1 MKKLLSLILAFTAV
15 INLLAENH
23 TGSVGL
29 VLSGGGAKGIAHIGV
44 IQALEDNDI
53 PIDYITGTSMGSI
66 VGGLYAAGY
75 TPKEMLELIASKGFS
90 DWSTGKIAPDL
101 TYYLLQPTETP
112 AMLNLNLGLNDSSKV
127 TSRLPT
133 SLINPLPM
141 NFAFMELF
149 TPYTQQCDENFDNL
163 FVPYRCVT
171 SDVFAKHKIVLKSG
185 NLGDAIRMSMS
196 FPMVFEPIDLDSLPM
211 YDGGIYDNFPVDVM
225 MTEFAPS
232 RVIGVDV
239 STPNSPTTRNMLDQL
254 ENMIMQP
261 DNYPFPD
268 DIGVYIHINLTE
280 FSLLDFPKYQE
291 IYDIGYARGIEMIDS
306 IKKKIPER
314 IPKQAREIRREI
326 FKSHTPVVEFDSVK
340 VTGGKPGQN
349 IYLESLFRRRH
360 ETDTFGIAFAKEAY
374 YRAITPG
381 RLVNFVPTP
390 LFDKADS
397 IYTLNFK
404 ALVKDDFSLGLGG
417 YMSSS
422 TNSMLFL
429 TGSYNTLSFNSLNAG
444 INLWI
449 GQSYIAALGRMR
461 LLFPTVTPTAW
472 SFEIEASQQ
481 KFSESERLF
490 FEFGAPNFVTKSEI
504 FARTYYSLATARR
517 NVLDIGLGIGHLRDR
532 FYARDADGISL
543 PDYAYSN
550 FNLGEFYVQWARNTL
565 DNRFAPTAGCNVN
578 ASASYILGSR
588 HFKSDNPLLAR
599 YGGHIQWFQASVDA
613 EKYFPLSRK
622 FSMGTC
628 VKGIW
633 STKGLL
639 DNYDATIVSA
649 NAFNPTVAS
658 YDAFNP
664 ALRANSFV
672 AAGIKPVWKIS
683 STFQLRGT
691 FDFFLPYRRIVLQE
705 GTTKPRWSKPFAH
718 PDYVGEVSGVVT
730 LPFGNIRV
738 YTQYSTGGGERW
750 NAGISIGTFMLA
762 PRFIK

>member
-1 MKKLLSLILAFTAV
+1 MKKIILIIATIVASLNMLAD
-15 INLLAENH
+15 NRPQ
-23 TGSVGL
+23 SVGL

-75 TPKEMLELIASKGFS
+75 TPAEMIELIASPGFS

-101 TYYLLQPTETP
+101 TYYLLQPAETP

-149 TPYTQQCDENFDNL
+149 TPFTQQCDENFDNL
-163 FVPYRCVT
+163 FVPFRCVT
-171 SDVFAKHKIVLKSG
+171 SDVFAKHKIVLKDG
-185 NLGDAIRMSMS
+185 DLGDAIRMSMS
-196 FPMVFEPIDLDSLPM
+196 FPMVFEPIDRDGLPM

-225 MTEFAPS
+225 MTEFAPAA
-232 RVIGVDV
+232 VIGVDV

-261 DNYPFPD
+261 DNYPFPH
-268 DIGVYIHINLTE
+268 DIGVYIHIDLTE
-280 FSLLDFPKYQE
+280 FSLLDFPKYKE
-291 IYDIGYARGIEMIDS
+291 IYDIGYARGLEMIDS
-306 IKKKIPER
+306 IKMKIHAR
-314 IPKQAREIRREI
+314 VPKLTRDIRRDI
-326 FKSHTPVVEFDSVK
+326 FKSHTPVVEFDKVK
-340 VTGGKPGQN
+340 VSGGKPSQN
-349 IYLESLFRRRH
+349 VYLESLFRRRH

-381 RLVNFVPTP
+381 RLLNFVPTP
-390 LFDKADS
+390 EFDKADS
-397 IYTLNFK
+397 LYSLNFK
-404 ALVKDDFSLGLGG
+404 ALVKDNFSLGLGG
-417 YMSSS
+417 YISSS

-444 INLWI
+444 VNLWV
-449 GQSYIAALGRMR
+449 GQSYIAALGNLK

-490 FEFGAPNFVTKSEI
+490 FEFGSPNFVTKSEV
-504 FARTYYSLATARR
+504 FARTYYSIATSRR
-517 NVLDIGLGIGHLRDR
+517 NILDIGVAAGHLRDR
-532 FYARDADGISL
+532 FYARDELGMSL
-543 PDYAYSN
+543 PEYAFST
-550 FNLGEFYVQWARNTL
+550 FNLGEFYATWRRNTL
-565 DNRFAPTAGCNVN
+565 DNRFAPTRGTNVE
-578 ASASYILGSR
+578 ASLSYLVGSKE
-588 HFKSDNPLLAR
+588 FKTDGDVLPSSS
-599 YGGHIQWFQASVDA
+599 GHIQWFQASVDA
-613 EKYFPLSRK
+613 EKFFPLTRK
-622 FSMGTC
+622 FSTGLRL
-628 VKGIW
+628 KGIF

-664 ALRANSFV
+664 ALRANSYV
-672 AAGIKPVWKIS
+672 AAGIDPVWKIS
-683 STFQLRGT
+683 SVFQLRGT
-691 FDFFLPYRRIVLQE
+691 FDCFLPYKRIELEE
-705 GTTKPRWSKPFAH
+705 GTIRPRWSKVFAH
-718 PDYVGEVSGVVT
+718 PEYVGEVSGVVT

-762 PRFIK
+762 PRFVK